1 MKVLVIHNSY
11 QQPGGEDVVFAQEC
25 QLLRRCGHQ
34 VVTYERT
41 NRELERMS
49 SFERLVAAKNM
60 VSAKGSRQDIRDLL
74 GAERPDVVHAH
85 NTFMMVS
92 PSVYEV
98 CQEMHVP
105 VVQTLHNFRLLCPAW
120 SLFRD
125 GHVCEECPTSGLW
138 RSVWHGC
145 YHNSRATTAGVALM
159 LQVHRLANTWN
170 DSVDSYVALSEFAR
184 QKFIDGGLP
193 PGKLQVKPNFVYPDP
208 GERDCAGEYALYVGR
223 LSPEKGVATLL
234 AAWEM
239 LATSIPLLIVGDGP
253 LRTQLERE
261 CSEKNLPAVKFTGR
275 LTGTETRDVIKRAA
289 FLMVP
294 SLWYECFPM
303 TICEA
308 FACGTPVLCSRL
320 GGMQE
325 IVTDNHTGMHFVP
338 GDAVDLAE
346 KVEWA
351 WHNPARIA
359 GMGKEA
365 RRDYES
371 FYTAEH
377 NYERLMQIYRE
388 TLGLQ
393 ARN

>member
-1 MKVLVIHNSY
+1 
-11 QQPGGEDVVFAQEC
+11 
-25 QLLRRCGHQ
+25 
-34 VVTYERT
+34 
-41 NRELERMS
+41 
-49 SFERLVAAKNM
+49 
-60 VSAKGSRQDIRDLL
+60 
-74 GAERPDVVHAH
+74 
-85 NTFMMVS
+85 
-92 PSVYEV
+92 
-98 CQEMHVP
+98 
-105 VVQTLHNFRLLCPAW
+105 
-120 SLFRD
+120 
-125 GHVCEECPTSGLW
+125 
-138 RSVWHGC
+138 
-145 YHNSRATTAGVALM
+145 
-159 LQVHRLANTWN
+159 
-170 DSVDSYVALSEFAR
+170 
-184 QKFIDGGLP
+184 
-193 PGKLQVKPNFVYPDP
+193 
-208 GERDCAGEYALYVGR
+208 
-223 LSPEKGVATLL
+223 
-234 AAWEM
+234 
-239 LATSIPLLIVGDGP
+239 

-261 CSEKNLPAVKFTGR
+261 CSEKNLSAVKFTGR
-275 LTGTETRDVIKRAA
+275 LTGAETRDVIKGAA

-377 NYERLMQIYRE
+377 NYDRLMQIYRE